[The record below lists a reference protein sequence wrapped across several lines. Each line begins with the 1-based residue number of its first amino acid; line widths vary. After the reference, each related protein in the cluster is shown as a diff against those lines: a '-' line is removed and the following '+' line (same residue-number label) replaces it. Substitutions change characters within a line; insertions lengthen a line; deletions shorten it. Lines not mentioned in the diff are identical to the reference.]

1 MASTTVSNAGPV
13 SVTTV
18 TSHGAE
24 TRPVELNEAAVQDMH
39 AKLAMMLM
47 SACWTPAA
55 ALRVVVELNIPHI
68 LATQAPAPKH
78 TLTSEEILQH
88 VADATKPNARNLER
102 TMRLLTCKS
111 VFSEDVEYS
120 AQGEQQ
126 VVVRR
131 YGLTPLSRVL
141 VPGHSTG
148 SVANFVKFATVGP
161 VYGKALAHLSESVLL
176 GEDAFELAYGMN
188 EFEYMHSHPEHL
200 SVFQA
205 AMTDHANQMLPL
217 LLAKYQGFKTVRK
230 LMDVGGGEGTILA
243 RILAR
248 HPHIQGVNFDLPEVV
263 ATNPRHRGV
272 EHQGGNMFDSIPSGC
287 DAIFMKSIMHDWNDE
302 DCLKILQNCY
312 KALPVGGKVILV
324 DAIVPLETPKDS
336 EALEN
341 VGIFASDF
349 VMQVH
354 CPDGRERHQYEFQHL
369 VTAAGFS
376 HFQVVVQL
384 DYMFVMEGLKQ

>member
-1 MASTTVSNAGPV
+1 
-13 SVTTV
+13 
-18 TSHGAE
+18 
-24 TRPVELNEAAVQDMH
+24 MH

-68 LATQAPAPKH
+68 LATQAPAPKY
-78 TLTSEEILQH
+78 TMTSEEILQH
-88 VADATKPNARNLER
+88 VAAASKPNARNLER

-111 VFSEDVEYS
+111 VFSEEVEYS
-120 AQGEQQ
+120 AKGEMQT
-126 VVVRR
+126 VVRR

-148 SVANFVKFATVGP
+148 SVANFVVFATVGP
-161 VYGKALAHLSESVLL
+161 VYGKALEHLSESILL

-205 AMTDHANQMLPL
+205 AMTDHANQLLPL

-248 HPHIQGVNFDLPEVV
+248 YPHVQGVNFDLPEVV
-263 ATNPRHRGV
+263 ATAPRHRGV
-272 EHQGGNMFDSIPSGC
+272 EHMGGNMFYSIPSGC

-312 KALPVGGKVILV
+312 KALPVGGKVIIV

-354 CPDGRERHQYEFQHL
+354 CPDGRERHQHEFQHL

-384 DYMFVMEGLKQ
+384 DYMFVMEGIKQ

>member
-1 MASTTVSNAGPV
+1 MASTTVGNAGPV
-13 SVTTV
+13 SVTT

-111 VFSEDVEYS
+111 VFSEEVEYS

-161 VYGKALAHLSESVLL
+161 VYGKALAHLRYARSPPFPKFLFPQIFFFLAHEEAILL
-176 GEDAFELAYGMN
+176 QRRIFPQIFVPRTRREIVCMVVFAVNRFCWVRTR
-188 EFEYMHSHPEHL
+188 L
-200 SVFQA
+200 SWH
-205 AMTDHANQMLPL
+205 M
-217 LLAKYQGFKTVRK
+217 G
-230 LMDVGGGEGTILA
+230 
-243 RILAR
+243 
-248 HPHIQGVNFDLPEVV
+248 
-263 ATNPRHRGV
+263 
-272 EHQGGNMFDSIPSGC
+272 
-287 DAIFMKSIMHDWNDE
+287 
-302 DCLKILQNCY
+302 
-312 KALPVGGKVILV
+312 
-324 DAIVPLETPKDS
+324 
-336 EALEN
+336 
-341 VGIFASDF
+341 
-349 VMQVH
+349 
-354 CPDGRERHQYEFQHL
+354 
-369 VTAAGFS
+369 
-376 HFQVVVQL
+376 
-384 DYMFVMEGLKQ
+384 